1 MTRLNLLSGLRFL
14 DSFFPSGGFAYS
26 SGLEAAVQG
35 GAVSNGRDL
44 SLYVQDWLRGGLAS
58 REAVA
63 VRLAHEAV
71 TSRRLDPA
79 LCADREL
86 DAMKLGR
93 ESRLASRQMGRQ
105 VARIA
110 TDQAD
115 QMNGRPVLRQYSA
128 ALDAGTTAGHLPVVL
143 GLVLGACGW
152 NRQEAVAGYLYHAAV
167 GLASAAMKVLP
178 VGQRETQQLLHEWT
192 GVIVSLSRS
201 AAGPAQMS
209 SWTPVQDIYAMR
221 HARLESRLFRS

>member
-1 MTRLNLLSGLRFL
+1 M
-14 DSFFPSGGFAYS
+14 
-26 SGLEAAVQG
+26 QG
-35 GAVSNGRDL
+35 GAVGNGRDL
-44 SLYVQDWLRGGLAS
+44 SLYVQDWLRGGLAN

-71 TSRRLDPA
+71 ISRRLDPA
-79 LCADREL
+79 LRADREL

-110 TDQAD
+110 TGQAEQPGQQPGQQLD
-115 QMNGRPVLRQYSA
+115 VHPLLRRYSV
-128 ALDAGTTAGHLPVVL
+128 ALNAGATPGHLPVVL
-143 GLVLGACGW
+143 GLVLATCGW
-152 NRQEAVAGYLYHAAV
+152 NRQEAVAGYLYHAVV
-167 GLASAAMKVLP
+167 GLASAAMKLLP
-178 VGQRETQQLLHEWT
+178 VGQRESQQLLQEWT

-201 AAGPAQMS
+201 AAERERMS
-209 SWTPVQDIYAMR
+209 SWAPVQDIYAMR